1 MQCDSL
7 FHSNYRVWNRIWA
20 QRKRTTHIK
29 SPQHTLRVLGNR
41 MPNFHR
47 TRDVFQPFSQCFSTI
62 LQSFLFVLFLTHFN
76 DFLQYFDDGRI
87 PQASCQHETWV
98 RLVARR
104 PIRWLR
110 SIRNVQIW
118 NLNFEIGNFWKMQQ
132 KRLRFEYSKLINWLE
147 EFSFKGMASAFQSDW
162 LLVLCLRFSQ
172 LNNNVNILIWCV
184 LFFMHVKLFEL

>member
-1 MQCDSL
+1 MVTLCYHNTNKLLFIIYAMRQSL
-7 FHSNYRVWNRIWA
+7 SLELSSLKQNLSPE
-20 QRKRTTHIK
+20 KKTTHIK

-87 PQASCQHETWV
+87 PQASCQHETWM

-110 SIRNVQIW
+110 SIRNVQI
-118 NLNFEIGNFWKMQQ
+118 
-132 KRLRFEYSKLINWLE
+132 
-147 EFSFKGMASAFQSDW
+147 
-162 LLVLCLRFSQ
+162 
-172 LNNNVNILIWCV
+172 
-184 LFFMHVKLFEL
+184 

>member
-29 SPQHTLRVLGNR
+29 CPQHTLRVLGNR

-47 TRDVFQPFSQCFSTI
+47 TRDVFQPFSQCFSLI

-118 NLNFEIGNFWKMQQ
+118 NLNFEIGNFWKNATEKTSVRILEVDQLNGGILIQ
-132 KRLRFEYSKLINWLE
+132 RDGFGISKRLTTCS
-147 EFSFKGMASAFQSDW
+147 
-162 LLVLCLRFSQ
+162 
-172 LNNNVNILIWCV
+172 
-184 LFFMHVKLFEL
+184 